1 MCICD
6 IIYKEIGF
14 TQKDVFALCVV
25 APSSERKRGEGEGE
39 REREEEGLQVDRLAV
54 VSPRPIILAYRRRH
68 VRCTKVTII

>member
-25 APSSERKRGEGEGE
+25 APSSERKRGEGERE
-39 REREEEGLQVDRLAV
+39 REREIERESGRERERGRARVLGG
-54 VSPRPIILAYRRRH
+54 
-68 VRCTKVTII
+68 